1 MAGAVKADFPCG
13 GLHAYGHAARSGT
26 PMGSC
31 MWGGAVRRFACGSPA
46 VIESSPPMGAQA
58 SRLYVADFPCGGGF
72 LRVCLAS
79 LPNRIHH

>member
-46 VIESSPPMGAQA
+46 VIESSPPMGA
-58 SRLYVADFPCGGGF
+58 
-72 LRVCLAS
+72 LAS
-79 LPNRIHH
+79 LSLRTLARTSFALRSHR

>member
-46 VIESSPPMGAQA
+46 VIESSPPMGALA
-58 SRLYVADFPCGGGF
+58 SQCGF
-72 LRVCLAS
+72 ALRVIYRRMGYPLRRDAVNS
-79 LPNRIHH
+79 G